1 MPAVP
6 KQEEPIFRYVR
17 NSLKGWRATVEK
29 TQDKKWAKYVPECDD
44 LLLPSD
50 VHNLL
55 SSPPAVKGLK
65 AITAARDGST
75 LSSSQFFAAR
85 DLILASLCLQ
95 NGLRPSPMNNANLAD
110 YEGARREETSGKLV
124 MLIAKHKR
132 TQQGP
137 AMLCMG
143 NNLQWWLRTYV
154 DHIRPNFAQPQED
167 ALFVTSSGE
176 AFPEATIGKRI
187 TAFYKKAG
195 IRTDIRV
202 SSTKIRKMISS
213 EVHSNEPDVAGALRK
228 LMAHSRKTAET
239 SYVQSSLTTTAAS
252 AHAIVHRNINPKSPA
267 KIEKKVKEV
276 YPQSPTGSVSSIC
289 SWALN
294 MEEKNTIDLLFSE
307 ETSSN
312 TAITLPC
319 IRRRMTES
327 LTLQPLTTNP
337 KMVKRVLDRVRYL
350 QPKAPWELWRKS
362 SCPR

>member
-75 LSSSQFFAAR
+75 LSSLQFFTAR

-110 YEGARREETSGKLV
+110 YEGARREETSRKLV

-132 TQQGP
+132 AQQGP

-143 NNLQWWLRTYV
+143 NNLQCWLRTYV

-239 SYVQSSLTTTAAS
+239 SYVQSSLTTTVAS

-267 KIEKKVKEV
+267 KIEKKVEV
-276 YPQSPTGSVSSIC
+276 YPQSLTGSVSSIC
-289 SWALN
+289 S
-294 MEEKNTIDLLFSE
+294 
-307 ETSSN
+307 
-312 TAITLPC
+312 
-319 IRRRMTES
+319 
-327 LTLQPLTTNP
+327 
-337 KMVKRVLDRVRYL
+337 
-350 QPKAPWELWRKS
+350 
-362 SCPR
+362 